1 MNLKEGC
8 AFLENL
14 ELITVTILDT
24 NENINSFCE
33 SFRIHSTQKLY
44 NPKELTN
51 IISEINKDEFLLIND
66 PFKIRVLF
74 AKINGI
80 PVAYG
85 PYCTELLSIEEISL
99 MLSHLKVKDIEPESL
114 AKQRSRYTVKPQQNV
129 QYYLNV
135 LISKVTG
142 NDTIH
147 NVRTLSFSPLSNN
160 DDYEIVPREMH
171 IRLVREHY
179 ANEQHLIN
187 SISEGNF
194 NEAFK
199 TWRILHKAV
208 SYAHIGHTIEMSRV
222 SAGITRTLLRIGAI
236 NAGIPAEIN
245 DRISGN
251 SSQIILKARTIDA
264 INAEHERLIKE
275 YCDIVKEYT
284 SNKYSRTVI
293 GIKYFIEN
301 EYDKPICL
309 EDIANEL
316 DCSSSQLIHSFKKE
330 MGTTPIAYLNQ
341 VRMKKAAKKL
351 LETKNPIQEIAET
364 VGILD
369 SNYFVKCFKKVYGI
383 TPTAYRKKYS

>member
-1 MNLKEGC
+1 MK
-8 AFLENL
+8 
-14 ELITVTILDT
+14 
-24 NENINSFCE
+24 
-33 SFRIHSTQKLY
+33 
-44 NPKELTN
+44 
-51 IISEINKDEFLLIND
+51 
-66 PFKIRVLF
+66 
-74 AKINGI
+74 
-80 PVAYG
+80 
-85 PYCTELLSIEEISL
+85 
-99 MLSHLKVKDIEPESL
+99 
-114 AKQRSRYTVKPQQNV
+114 
-129 QYYLNV
+129 
-135 LISKVTG
+135 
-142 NDTIH
+142 
-147 NVRTLSFSPLSNN
+147 
-160 DDYEIVPREMH
+160 

-179 ANEQHLIN
+179 ASEQHLIN

-194 NEAFK
+194 NEALK
-199 TWRILHKAV
+199 TWRFLHKAV

-222 SAGITRTLLRIGAI
+222 SAGITRTLLRIG
-236 NAGIPAEIN
+236 
-245 DRISGN
+245 
-251 SSQIILKARTIDA
+251 A

-341 VRMKKAAKKL
+341 VRMKKAARKL
-351 LETKNPIQEIAET
+351 SETKNPIQEIAET

-369 SNYFVKCFKKVYGI
+369 SNYFVKCFKKEYGI

>member
-1 MNLKEGC
+1 MNLEEGC
-8 AFLENL
+8 TFLENL
-14 ELITVTILDT
+14 ELIPVTILDT
-24 NENINSFCE
+24 PEKINFFCE
-33 SFRIHSTQKLY
+33 TYRIHSAQNLY
-44 NPKELTN
+44 SPKELTN
-51 IISEINKDEFLLIND
+51 IISEIIKDEFLLVND

-74 AKINGI
+74 AEVNGI
-80 PVAYG
+80 PIAYG
-85 PYCTELLSIEEISL
+85 PYCTELLSIEEVSL
-99 MLSHLKVKDIEPESL
+99 MLSHLKIKDIEPESL

-129 QYYLNV
+129 QYYLNILV
-135 LISKVTG
+135 SKVTG
-142 NDTIH
+142 NDAIRT
-147 NVRTLSFSPLSNN
+147 VRTLSVSPFANN
-160 DDYEIVPREMH
+160 DEYEIVPREMH

-251 SSQIILKARTIDA
+251 SAQIITKARSIDA

-275 YCDIVKEYT
+275 YCDIVKEYN
-284 SNKYSRTVI
+284 SNKFSRIVI

-301 EYDKPICL
+301 EYDKPISL
-309 EDIANEL
+309 ETMANEL

-330 MGTTPIAYLNQ
+330 MGTTPISYLNQ
-341 VRMKKAAKKL
+341 VRMKKAARKL
-351 LETKNPIQEIAET
+351 SETKNPIQEIAET